1 MKRSLILMSCL
12 FALITSI
19 YAAKKTK
26 VIKITVEPKEAA
38 IYVNN
43 TLAGYGDR
51 KSVV

>member
-26 VIKITVEPKEAA
+26 VIKITVSQLLDIVIEE
-38 IYVNN
+38 VMMQN
-43 TLAGYGDR
+43 
-51 KSVV
+51 